1 VRKITNFVLKTI
13 IALTIVCC
21 ANRGTPTGG
30 EIDEIPPSIIKST
43 PENYTVNFN
52 SKEVRVYFDEY
63 IKFKNLQK
71 YLIISPPIDPA
82 PEITPL
88 GTASKYLEIKFQDSL
103 QPNSTYVFNF
113 GESIVDNNAD
123 NVFSNYKYVLSTG
136 KYIDSLKINGSLKDA
151 LERITSEEINVMLY
165 EVDSTT
171 SDSII
176 YKSKPKYITKL
187 VDSTG
192 QFSLENLKRGKYL
205 LIALKEENTD
215 YIYQNASDKIAFY
228 SGIISL
234 PKDSGSYN
242 LKLFKENLDFKFS
255 RPKQS
260 SKNSISFGFD
270 GELEDYKINLI
281 STVEE
286 SFSSK
291 VIMNEAKD
299 TLYYWHNSN
308 KKLDSLLFE
317 VKNNNFIDT
326 LSVKL
331 RNQEIDSLKII
342 ALQNNYIS
350 FLDNILF
357 QANTPFNKIDETKI
371 SITNK
376 DSLDVEFNVSLDTFK
391 NTYIFQFNKQEEESY
406 NVKFLPR
413 AFTDFYNF
421 SNDTLSYSYKTKTY
435 DDYGNLR
442 LILRNVE
449 YPAIVHLTTR
459 LGEVKYEKII
469 TSTGNIDFK
478 HIVPGKYYVRVILD
492 RNKNKKF
499 DSGNYLLNSFPER
512 VSHLD
517 EELDIRAGWD
527 IVQEFILK

>member
-1 VRKITNFVLKTI
+1 MRKFTNFVLRII

-30 EIDEIPPSIIKST
+30 EIDEIAPSILKST
-43 PENYTVNFN
+43 PENYTLNFN
-52 SKEVRVYFDEY
+52 SKEIRVYFDEY

-151 LERITSEEINVMLY
+151 LERTTSEEINVMLY
-165 EVDSTT
+165 EIDSTT

-176 YKSKPKYITKL
+176 YKSKPNYITKL

-192 QFSLENLKRGKYL
+192 LFSLENLKKGKYL
-205 LIALKEENTD
+205 LIALKEENID
-215 YIYQNASDKIAFY
+215 YIYQNATDEIAFY
-228 SGIISL
+228 SDIISL
-234 PKDSGSYN
+234 PKDTGSYN

-270 GELEDYKINLI
+270 GVLENYKINLI

-291 VIMNEAKD
+291 VVMNEAKD

-317 VKNNNFIDT
+317 VTNNNFIDT
-326 LSVKL
+326 LFVKL
-331 RNQEIDSLKII
+331 RNQEIDSLQIK
-342 ALQNNYIS
+342 ALQSNYIS

-357 QANTPFNKIDETKI
+357 QANTPFNKIDQTKI
-371 SITNK
+371 SITNS
-376 DSLDVEFNVSLDTFK
+376 DSLDVEFKVSLDTFE
-391 NTYIFQFNKQEEESY
+391 NTYVFQFNKQEEESY
-406 NVKFLPR
+406 NVKFLPGT
-413 AFTDFYNF
+413 FTDFYNF
-421 SNDTLSYSYKTKTY
+421 SNDSLSYTYKTKTY

-442 LILRNVE
+442 LTLRNVE
-449 YPAIVHLTTR
+449 YPAIVQLTTR

-478 HIVPGKYYVRVILD
+478 HIVPNKYYVRVISD
-492 RNKNKKF
+492 RNKNNKF
-499 DSGNYLLNSFPER
+499 DSGNYLLKSFPER

-527 IVQEFILK
+527 LVQEFILK

>member
-1 VRKITNFVLKTI
+1 MRKLTNFVLKTI
-13 IALTIVCC
+13 IALTILCC

-30 EIDEIPPSIIKST
+30 EIDEIAPSIIKST
-43 PENYTVNFN
+43 PENYTLNFN
-52 SKEVRVYFDEY
+52 SKEIRVYFDEY

-103 QPNSTYVFNF
+103 QVNSTYVFNF

-151 LERITSEEINVMLY
+151 LERTTSEEINVMLY
-165 EVDSTT
+165 EIDSTT

-192 QFSLENLKRGKYL
+192 LFSLENLKKGEYL
-205 LIALKEENTD
+205 LIALKEENID
-215 YIYQNASDKIAFY
+215 YIYQNANDEIAFY
-228 SGIISL
+228 SDIISL
-234 PKDSGSYN
+234 PKDTGSYN

-291 VIMNEAKD
+291 VVMNEAKD

-317 VKNNNFIDT
+317 VTNNSFIDT

-331 RNQEIDSLKII
+331 RNQEIDSLKIK

-371 SITNK
+371 SITNN
-376 DSLDVEFNVSLDTFK
+376 DSLEVEFKVSLDTFK
-391 NTYIFQFNKQEEESY
+391 NTYVFQFNKQEEESY
-406 NVKFLPR
+406 NVKFLPGT
-413 AFTDFYNF
+413 FTDFYNI
-421 SNDTLSYSYKTKTY
+421 SNDSLSYSYKTKTY

-442 LILRNVE
+442 LILRNAE
-449 YPAIVHLTTR
+449 YPVIVQLTTR

-478 HIVPGKYYVRVILD
+478 HIVPNKYYVRVILD
-492 RNKNKKF
+492 RNKNNKF
-499 DSGNYLLNSFPER
+499 DSGNYLLKSFPEK

-527 IVQEFILK
+527 LVQEFILK

>member
-1 VRKITNFVLKTI
+1 MKELTNFVFKII

-30 EIDEIPPSIIKST
+30 EIDEVAPSIIKST
-43 PENYTVNFN
+43 PENYTLNFN
-52 SKEVRVYFDEY
+52 SKEIRVYFDEY

-123 NVFSNYKYVLSTG
+123 NVFSNYKYVFSTG

-151 LERITSEEINVMLY
+151 LERKVSEEINVMLY
-165 EVDSTT
+165 EIDSTT

-187 VDSTG
+187 IDSTG
-192 QFSLENLKRGKYL
+192 LFSLENLKKGEYL
-205 LIALKEENTD
+205 LIALKEENID
-215 YIYQNASDKIAFY
+215 YIYQNATDKIAFY
-228 SGIISL
+228 SDIIQL
-234 PKDSGSYN
+234 PKDTGNYN

-281 STVEE
+281 SNVEE

-291 VIMNEAKD
+291 IIMNEAKD
-299 TLYYWHNSN
+299 TLYYWHNST
-308 KKLDSLLFE
+308 KKLDSLLFK
-317 VKNNNFIDT
+317 VTNNNFIDT

-331 RNQEIDSLKII
+331 RNQEIDSLKIK

-357 QANTPFNKIDETKI
+357 QANTPFNKIDKTKI
-371 SITNK
+371 SITNN
-376 DSLDVEFNVSLDTFK
+376 DSLEVEFKVSLDTFK
-391 NTYIFQFNKQEEESY
+391 NTYVFQFNKQEEESY
-406 NVKFLPR
+406 NVKFLPGT
-413 AFTDFYNF
+413 FTDFYNF
-421 SNDTLSYSYKTKTY
+421 SNDTLSYTYKTKTY

-449 YPAIVHLTTR
+449 YPAIVQLTTK
-459 LGEVKYEKII
+459 LGEVKYEKTV
-469 TSTGNIDFK
+469 TSNGNIDFK
-478 HIVPGKYYVRVILD
+478 HIVPSKYYVRVILD
-492 RNKNKKF
+492 RNKNNKF
-499 DSGNYLLNSFPER
+499 DSGNYLLKSFPET

-527 IVQEFILK
+527 LVQEFILK